1 MPIRINLLAEAQ
13 AAEELRRKD
22 PVKRAFVVAGLVIG
36 LVLFWSST
44 LQIKIIAEKG
54 QLNQLEAKWSSIEKS
69 YKVAVDTRRQ
79 SLEAEQKIAALHRYT
94 TNRFLLGTVLD
105 AFQKT
110 VSGNEDVQ
118 VVRLKTEQS
127 YTINATSDE
136 ARARTN
142 AAHAAGAKTLTSTEK
157 VTMIIDAVD
166 SNPQPGG
173 QGKLKEAI
181 ATVPYFQTHLQ
192 KTNGVILTS
201 LSAPQVSPLGRNT
214 FVAFTL
220 QCSFQERVR

>member
-22 PVKRAFVVAGLVIG
+22 PVKKAFLVAGLVIG

-44 LQIKIIAEKG
+44 LQVKILAEKG
-54 QLNQLEAKWSSIEKS
+54 QLNSLEAKWTSLEKS
-69 YKVAVDTRRQ
+69 YRVAVDTRRQ
-79 SLEAEQKIAALHRYT
+79 SLEAELKIAALHRYT
-94 TNRFLLGTVLD
+94 TNRFLLGTVLN
-105 AFQKT
+105 ALQQT

-127 YTINATSDE
+127 YALNE
-136 ARARTN
+136 ELRTRPN
-142 AAHAAGAKTLTSTEK
+142 TAPGAAPKTLTSTEK
-157 VTMIIDAVD
+157 VTMVIDAID

-181 ATVPYFQTHLQ
+181 ATVPYFQTYLQ